1 MKRACILSL
10 LLVAVNIISGCC
22 QSSYCNTCGT
32 GNGCGLTAF
41 NSMAYSPQPGG
52 VRVGNAFP
60 STMIAQNTSPYTA
73 GPAVPGL
80 MNVSQQQPLNQ
91 VASAGPSAESAPLL
105 AARPQ
110 SISQL
115 GYAAPGSHPFRRRHM
130 NVCVRP
136 GSPADRL
143 RRRSAGTPELP
154 QNRGLADG
162 LAPTPAQDL
171 RYRGGKTIRDLKF
184 VNIYVGGN
192 AAWDPEDRRSID
204 WALGAAMSDENLN
217 NVMLQY
223 FNDEPISSE
232 LVHSF
237 FLEGGAPAS
246 VSQAE
251 IENTLQSLYSQG
263 SLSQFDLQNT
273 VFNFLMPRGTVLTD
287 AQNTSYSP
295 AAATQADRDGDEPK
309 SPIPHEEE
317 ASSLAGLGGYHGS
330 VHAGNDT
337 IYFAAGAYS
346 EVRPDGSKNGIP
358 AFDQPWKSI
367 VATFYHEMQEVRTDP
382 DVEDATRA
390 GDDPNASR
398 FLGWTSDSGE
408 ECGDFPI
415 DEAAPLSLV
424 FREVPLADGSGTVP
438 VQLQYSNA
446 VHGPEGPVSTP
457 RAGSPARSRRRPR
470 RPQDAFGLEGR

>member
-1 MKRACILSL
+1 MKRACIVSVI
-10 LLVAVNIISGCC
+10 LVAAHTLSGCC
-22 QSSYCNTCGT
+22 QSNYCSTCPSG
-32 GNGCGLTAF
+32 GCGPTAY
-41 NSMAYSPQPGG
+41 NNVVYANPPGG
-52 VRVGNAFP
+52 ARVGSAYP
-60 STMIAQNTSPYTA
+60 TAMVAQNTAPATV

-80 MNVSQQQPLNQ
+80 MALPQQQPLLP
-91 VASAGPSAESAPLL
+91 VANVPLPVDPPTF

-110 SISQL
+110 SVSQA
-115 GYAAPGSHPFRRRHM
+115 GYAAPGSGRRRHM

-143 RRRSAGTPELP
+143 RRRSAGTPDNP
-154 QNRGLADG
+154 VHVGIANGI
-162 LAPTPAQDL
+162 APTPEQDL

-192 AAWDPEDRRSID
+192 GAWDPEDRRSID
-204 WALGAAMSDENLN
+204 WALSAAMSDENLN
-217 NVMLQY
+217 NVMRQY
-223 FNDEPISSE
+223 FNDQPISSE

-246 VSQAE
+246 VSQSD

-263 SLSQFDLQNT
+263 SLAQFDLQNT
-273 VFNFLMPRGTVLTD
+273 VFNFLMPQGTVLTD
-287 AQNTSYSP
+287 AQNTSDGS
-295 AAATQADRDGDEPK
+295 AAATPADRDGDEPK
-309 SPIPHEEE
+309 SPVPHEEE

-337 IYFAAGAYS
+337 IYFAAGVYS
-346 EVRPDGSKNGIP
+346 EVRSDGSKNGIP
-358 AFDQPWKSI
+358 AFDRPWKNV
-367 VATFYHEMQEVRTDP
+367 VATFYHELQEVRTDP

-398 FLGWTSDSGE
+398 FLGWTSDNGQ

-415 DEAAPLSLV
+415 DEATPLSLV

-446 VHGPEGPVSTP
+446 VHGPEGPISASGGGAPV
-457 RAGSPARSRRRPR
+457 RSHRRPLP
-470 RPQDAFGLEGR
+470 PQDAFGLEGR